1 MVWMVK
7 GRKESLWRET
17 GSRISSM
24 TSGMEMNLSA
34 RPWSFSPDS
43 MTALASTTA
52 TEMALGESLVST
64 NTRSVCCC
72 GGGGG
77 CFLTT
82 LLQHDAVAGTE
93 DGVSSMLCRERERE
107 RRAQHNRRG
116 LVCLDR

>member
-34 RPWSFSPDS
+34 RPWSFSPDW

-52 TEMALGESLVST
+52 TEMALGDSLVST

-72 GGGGG
+72 GGGGGG

-93 DGVSSMLCRERERE
+93 DGASSMRCRERERC
-107 RRAQHNRRG
+107 AQHNRRG
-116 LVCLDR
+116 